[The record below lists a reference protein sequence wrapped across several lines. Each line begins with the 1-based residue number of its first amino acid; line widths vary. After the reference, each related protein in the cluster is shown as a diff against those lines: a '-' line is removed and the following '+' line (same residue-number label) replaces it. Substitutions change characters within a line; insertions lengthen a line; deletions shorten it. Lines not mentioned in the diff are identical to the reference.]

1 MSDDITL
8 EDAAISLNIIKDIVI
23 GIDKNIP
30 KFLLYFDYIK
40 TTIITLVFLMVLPM
54 IIIGLLIFILLA
66 ALAKVKWWIILI
78 VSILIILIG
87 LGFAGIVLAVIQTR
101 LSIYENKLLNQFV
114 LFRNSIKDG
123 TFVNKITTDVG
134 KQFLTDIQKVYLFK
148 DAVSEF

>member
-40 TTIITLVFLMVLPM
+40 TTIITLVFLIVLPM

-123 TFVNKITTDVG
+123 TFINKITTDVG

>member
-123 TFVNKITTDVG
+123 TFINKITTDVG

>member
-40 TTIITLVFLMVLPM
+40 TTIITLVFLIVLPM